1 MAASDTVKNIG
12 LTSPGTEREKLN
24 RLLKIFDDK
33 GVNLEDSKPPQDI
46 SYVHRRVRFNGAVDA
61 RGDTDPRL
69 TQRVKTFYVESWPEL
84 KLNKD
89 GTLIRPRSGRNL
101 GGTPI
106 SVHSATLVREIIHGS
121 AVHSFCREWKKSSF
135 IFQDSTSPYPW
146 GLQTQR
152 CGSRGLILAVQAYVI
167 KQLIF
172 DREYISNILAQNA
185 LKPNEFERKR
195 ALINALCE
203 ILWKAGEGKRCCV
216 CLLQDQR
223 SYPQDYRLRDD
234 NVTEYVVLFEF
245 KKFTDLSAF
254 MRRNIEEFTSDKSP
268 GCILFLYSLVLSAS
282 IFKLKEE
289 MLITNETSH
298 KLLSDRE
305 ECKQALFNLIITGHA
320 CHYLHNGNLVYSQNG
335 NLLAT
340 PLRGIQERSEIGFL
354 FWDKG
359 ENDDNRTEVGSMLKT
374 PKKPLWL
381 SLVNGQPGLLF
392 STNLDLVSD
401 WRVETRF
408 ILHYYTGLPGMPA
421 CPLHIETRFG
431 RNALGR
437 TKLHRRQQEEN
448 VPQLERCIMTKW
460 YGAAVDW
467 PDQILPFY

>member
-61 RGDTDPRL
+61 RGETDPRL

-203 ILWKAGEGKRCCV
+203 ILWKAGEGKRCSV

-245 KKFTDLSAF
+245 KKFTDLTAF

-289 MLITNETSH
+289 MLITNETSY

-381 SLVNGQPGLLF
+381 SLINGQPGLLF

>member
-33 GVNLEDSKPPQDI
+33 GVNLEDSK
-46 SYVHRRVRFNGAVDA
+46 RRVRFNGAVDA

-335 NLLAT
+335 NLLDDVDPEELAT